1 MSRYS
6 RAWVGWIFFA
16 ASLML
21 LIGLF
26 QVLMGVVALFDEEYF
41 LVAKDELLVAV
52 NYSAWGWTHISL
64 GVVAIVAGFGVM
76 LSQLWARVIAIFLAV
91 VSIFAALAF
100 FAATPL
106 WNLSIIVFDI
116 IVIFALV
123 VHGDEVEDAAFDV

>member
-1 MSRYS
+1 MSNYS

-21 LIGLF
+21 LVGLF
-26 QVLMGVVALFDEEYF
+26 QVLMGVVALFDEAYF
-41 LVAKDELLVAV
+41 LVAKDELLIPVKFTV
-52 NYSAWGWTHISL
+52 WGWTHIGL

-76 LSQLWARVIAIFLAV
+76 LAQLWARVIAIFLAIL
-91 VSIFAALAF
+91 SIFSALAF
-100 FAATPL
+100 YAATPL
-106 WNLSIIVFDI
+106 WNLSIIMFNI

>member
-1 MSRYS
+1 MRYS

-26 QVLMGVVALFDEEYF
+26 QVLMGVVALFDEDYF

-52 NYSAWGWTHISL
+52 NYTTWGWIHIVL
-64 GVVAIVAGFGVM
+64 GVVAIVSGFGVM
-76 LSQLWARVIAIFLAV
+76 LSQLWARVIAIFLAIL
-91 VSIFAALAF
+91 SIFSALAF
-100 FAATPL
+100 YAATPL

-116 IVIFALV
+116 LVIFALV
-123 VHGDEVEDAAFDV
+123 VHGAEVEEAAYDV

>member
-26 QVLMGVVALFDEEYF
+26 QVLMGVVALFDEDWF
-41 LVAKDELLVAV
+41 LVTKDDLLVPV
-52 NYSAWGWTHISL
+52 NYSAWGSIHIGL
-64 GVVAIVAGFGVM
+64 GLVAIVAGFGVM
-76 LSQLWARVIAIFLAV
+76 LAQLWARVIAVFLAV
-91 VSIFAALAF
+91 VSIFSALAF
-100 FAATPL
+100 YSATPF

-116 IVIFALV
+116 LVVFALV
-123 VHGDEVEDAAFDV
+123 VHGAEVEEAAYDV